1 LLRKFTKASERAI
14 VQLRGVLLHLIIDT
28 ASNVFSMNIHFQLRQ
43 QGASD
48 PIIIMNVFDSRF
60 EQRKFTYST
69 GISIDKNHWDKR
81 RNRAKLILAKSKEYE
96 ELNKHLDQLQ
106 QTVIGY
112 MSERHSANCLYRK
125 DLKATL
131 INSRTGQKHETL
143 VDRTDYFFETWE
155 KIIAESKTSK
165 GESTT
170 GDTKKQKRQTLKLVR
185 KFSKERKVR
194 PSFETIDMN
203 FYHAFDKYMKDELLS
218 GNSRGKHFKEIK
230 ALFREAMDRDI
241 EVNLSFQKK
250 SFKVIRIP
258 TDSTYLNIQELIK
271 ISIVPLPVNL
281 QAHRDIFLMAC
292 FVGVRHSDWNQ
303 ISQSNCVIENGKE
316 LLKIKQTKTVDIIHI
331 PVHPL
336 VNEILNKYKGEL
348 PKVISNQK
356 FNEALKEI
364 SKMADLGMVSINGQ
378 SVEKWTEITTHT
390 ARRSF
395 ATNAYLSKSLEVYQI
410 MKCTGHKT
418 EASFLA
424 YLKLNGKDYALQAAE
439 SDFFKNTSWSNHLL
453 VA

>member
-1 LLRKFTKASERAI
+1 
-14 VQLRGVLLHLIIDT
+14 
-28 ASNVFSMNIHFQLRQ
+28 MNIHFQLRQ

-69 GISIDKNHWDKR
+69 GISIDKSHWDKR
-81 RNRAKLILAKSKEYE
+81 RDRAKLILAKTKKYE

-125 DLKATL
+125 DLKATIL
-131 INSRTGQKHETL
+131 NSRTGQKHETQ
-143 VDRTDYFFETWE
+143 VDRTEYFFETWE
-155 KIIAESKTSK
+155 KIITESKTSK

-185 KFSKERKVR
+185 KFSKDRKVR
-194 PSFETIDMN
+194 PSFENIDMN

-258 TDSTYLNIQELIK
+258 TDNTYLNDLELRK
-271 ISIVPLPVNL
+271 IMATKLPAHLEV
-281 QAHRDIFLMAC
+281 HRDIFLMAC
-292 FVGVRHSDWNQ
+292 FVGARHSDWDQ
-303 ISQSNCVIENGKE
+303 ISKSNIVMENGRE
-316 LLKIKQTKTVDIIHI
+316 LLKLKQTKTVDIIYI

-336 VNEILNKYKGEL
+336 VKQILNKYNDQF

-356 FNEALKEI
+356 FNKALKEI
-364 SKMADLGMVSINGQ
+364 CKTAELGMVSINGQ
-378 SVEKWTEITTHT
+378 IVEKWTEITTHA

-424 YLKLNGKDYALQAAE
+424 YLKLNGKDYAMQAA
-439 SDFFKNTSWSNHLL
+439 DSNFSTMIPGILL
-453 VA
+453 